1 MSRTIRCPPRPKST
15 ILDVSRRALLAA
27 MGSTLVSRFSLA
39 QDSLAS
45 SNGGDF
51 GQRMQRIANGLRPA
65 VAIAGE
71 PPMKLVD
78 RMNDLHVP
86 GVSIAVIHGAA
97 FRPVVLDPLASP
109 MVRRCYLKHCCNG
122 HHRCCLRHCFRRAR
136 SANRSRRSCA
146 RIGSSRKTRSR

>member
-1 MSRTIRCPPRPKST
+1 MRLDRKSLNVGCSGVDRKGPADGPRDAFAPSRESRLLINHEPMSRTIRCPPRPKST

-65 VAIAGE
+65 VAIA
-71 PPMKLVD
+71 
-78 RMNDLHVP
+78 
-86 GVSIAVIHGAA
+86 
-97 FRPVVLDPLASP
+97 
-109 MVRRCYLKHCCNG
+109 
-122 HHRCCLRHCFRRAR
+122 
-136 SANRSRRSCA
+136 
-146 RIGSSRKTRSR
+146 